1 MSVQHSTY
9 DFHQLLILTEDDPEF
24 RRELVEKYV
33 TSFQSF
39 PDEYAKLMRAGD
51 AENLVFLIHRVKA
64 TVRMV
69 GGEDLDR
76 ILELSPRLLAD
87 NADLDPIIVR
97 VAQLCQTLVTEIHR
111 L

>member
-1 MSVQHSTY
+1 MSVQQSTY
-9 DFHQLLILTEDDPEF
+9 DFQQLLILTEDDPDF

-33 TSFQSF
+33 SSFRSF
-39 PDEYAKLMRAGD
+39 PDEYAQLMRAGD
-51 AENLVFLIHRVKA
+51 ADNLVFLIHRVKA

-69 GGEDLDR
+69 GGEELDR

-87 NADLDPIIVR
+87 KADLNPTIDR
-97 VAQLCQTLVTEIHR
+97 VAQLCHTLVAEIHR